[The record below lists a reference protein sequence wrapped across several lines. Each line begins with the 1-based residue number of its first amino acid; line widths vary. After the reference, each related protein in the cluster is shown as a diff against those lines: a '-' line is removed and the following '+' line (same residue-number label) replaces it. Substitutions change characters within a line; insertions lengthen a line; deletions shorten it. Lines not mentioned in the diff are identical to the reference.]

1 MKVVFA
7 IARVENVFSYF
18 DEVCDV
24 VSMILQNKVGW
35 VPYAQINTPPM
46 QKKKGKAVA
55 FPQTRPLNPSELLN
69 WVNKMLKMEVL
80 LTVWL

>member
-7 IARVENVFSYF
+7 IARVENVYSYF
-18 DEVCDV
+18 YEVCDV
-24 VSMILQNKVGW
+24 VSMLLQNKVGW

-46 QKKKGKAVA
+46 QKKGKIVA

-69 WVNKMLKMEVL
+69 WVNKMLKTEVL